1 MSPLQGS
8 LFGSGEPALDALSP
22 QRVDLDERSW
32 IDHQPGWVRGADT
45 LFDQLLADNE
55 WRQRTQIPMYD
66 RLVDEPRLV
75 AGGEIDAAITPVV
88 LADAAHR
95 LGAYYDVDF
104 DSLSFNLYRTGAD
117 SVAWHGDR
125 HRHTVRNPL
134 VAIVSLGE
142 PRPFGIRRR
151 GGGAGR
157 RWLAGG
163 GDLLVMGGACQH
175 EWEHAVPKV
184 AHAGPRISV
193 MWRHGV
199 P

>member
-1 MSPLQGS
+1 MQGS
-8 LFGSGEPALDALSP
+8 LFAAGEPALDALCP

-32 IDHQPGWVRGADT
+32 IDHQPGWLRGADT
-45 LFDQLLADNE
+45 LFDQLLADND

-75 AGGEIDAAITPVV
+75 ASGHIEAPTTPAV

-95 LGAYYDVDF
+95 LGAHYDVEF
-104 DSLSFNLYRTGAD
+104 DSLAFNLYCTGAD

-134 VAIVSLGE
+134 VAIVSLGA
-142 PRPFGIRRR
+142 PRPFSVRRR
-151 GGGAGR
+151 GGGAAR
-157 RWLAGG
+157 QWMAGG